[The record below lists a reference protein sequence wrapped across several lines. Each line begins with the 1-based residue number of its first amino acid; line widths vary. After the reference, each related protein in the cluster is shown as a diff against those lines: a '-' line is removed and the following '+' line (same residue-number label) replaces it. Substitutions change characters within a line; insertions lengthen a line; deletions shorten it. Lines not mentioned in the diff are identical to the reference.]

1 LRKQFSMKKLQ
12 SRSYLLVPAAFLV
25 YLLIRN
31 AWFSIVYQFLLAHI
45 HESVTAYFVASCAI
59 GLPIFIAT
67 WLLHK
72 KKFADSLGLS
82 GNFLKGFFPALLF
95 TAPMFVG
102 YSLIY
107 EFNATL
113 TYTQVAVGAFFAGF
127 FEELYFRAFFFG
139 LLFRYTRLGFI
150 PALLISALIFASLHL
165 YQSEEPAA
173 MAGIFIATLMG
184 AGFFAWLYTEWKFNI
199 WLIVNM
205 HVLMNLSWMLF
216 DAGDNALGPVLSNIF
231 RAVTIASAILT
242 TLWIKKRQQQKLEV
256 NRNTIWLKAVD
267 NG

>member
-1 LRKQFSMKKLQ
+1 
-12 SRSYLLVPAAFLV
+12 
-25 YLLIRN
+25 
-31 AWFSIVYQFLLAHI
+31 
-45 HESVTAYFVASCAI
+45 
-59 GLPIFIAT
+59 
-67 WLLHK
+67 
-72 KKFADSLGLS
+72 
-82 GNFLKGFFPALLF
+82 
-95 TAPMFVG
+95 MFVG

-113 TYTQVAVGAFFAGF
+113 TYTQVAVGALFAGF

-184 AGFFAWLYTEWKFNI
+184 AGFFAWLYAEWKFNI